1 MLSMFGLR
9 DQTLFFVI
17 ILRVILTYRQLS
29 IVNILFRIDL
39 MLKKLGELCLFHLTK
54 NNVISLGILFYA
66 FSHKGVSLI
75 SNIIVHIIK
84 RIG

>member
-29 IVNILFRIDL
+29 IVTIFRIDF
-39 MLKKLGELCLFHLTK
+39 MLKKLGDLCLFHLTK

-75 SNIIVHIIK
+75 SNIKVHII
-84 RIG
+84 

>member
-1 MLSMFGLR
+1 MLSKFGLR

-29 IVNILFRIDL
+29 IVNIFRIDL
-39 MLKKLGELCLFHLTK
+39 MLEKLGDLCLFHLTK

-66 FSHKGVSLI
+66 FSHKRVSLI
-75 SNIIVHIIK
+75 SNIIVHII
-84 RIG
+84 